1 MVRLE
6 RALYEKLVNTRTLGR
21 AREIAKPRYFKK
33 TLDVNR
39 SYFWP
44 AGGTATSLYFKFCE
58 KWFAFQYRFD
68 LSYFKPR
75 AYSLIE
81 FKIFPENEWRR
92 SSLNEQ
98 LHRENVHPYHFFQ
111 RQMTRQRYHKL
122 EKYVSGVEMPEEA
135 IDEVYGTPEIEKQDH
150 KHSYHKLHEQYVR
163 ELMPNTYMW
172 RAVRWAVLDIFLIH
186 NILSRD
192 MWNRLFYNEQS
203 HVQELD
209 DLEESIDS
217 RKKEAK
223 ILVDYSKP
231 ENRANFITYL
241 DAKIAAYPS
250 YYTVEGVPFDYES
263 FFKAM
268 EMFQKGEAP
277 KDAAMKREFSK
288 IMNMFDFKRGHD
300 AFFKSQNNEWLHN
313 DAAEEDI
320 QDIANSVGIK
330 MPERTASP
338 KYRAWMA

>member
-6 RALYEKLVNTRTLGR
+6 RALYEKLVNTRTFGR
-21 AREIAKPRYFKK
+21 ARDIAKPRYYKK
-33 TLDVNR
+33 TFTENR

-44 AGGTATSLYFKFCE
+44 AGGTATSLYFQFAE

-68 LSYFKPR
+68 LSYYRPR

-81 FKIFPENEWRR
+81 FKTFSESDWRR
-92 SSLNEQ
+92 GTLNEQ
-98 LHRENVHPYHFFQ
+98 MHRENVHPYHFFQ
-111 RQMTRQRYHKL
+111 RQMTRQRFHKL

-135 IDEVYGTPEIEKQDH
+135 IDEVYGTPEIEKQDY
-150 KHSYHKLHEQYVR
+150 KHSYHTLHQQYVR

-172 RAVRWAVLDIFLIH
+172 RAVRWAILDITIIY
-186 NILSRD
+186 NILNRD

-209 DLEESIDS
+209 DLENSIDQR
-217 RKKEAK
+217 RKDAQ
-223 ILVDYSKP
+223 INIDYSNP
-231 ENRANFITYL
+231 ENRAKFITYL
-241 DAKIAAYPS
+241 NAKIEAYPS

-263 FFKAM
+263 FFKALQ
-268 EMFQKGEAP
+268 MFQNGEKP
-277 KDAAMKREFSK
+277 KDADMKREFSK
-288 IMNMFDFKRGHD
+288 IMNMFDFNREHD
-300 AFFKSQNNEWLHN
+300 AVFKSQDNEWLHN

-320 QDIANSVGIK
+320 QEVANSLGLK
-330 MPERTASP
+330 MPERTAAP